1 MSLIRG
7 LRAVLSFLT
16 IVPAGGGTLEEVARH
31 AYLFPVAGALIGL
44 ICGIPA
50 FFAFRYLPGA
60 VASWVVISLLA
71 LVTGLTHL
79 DSLLDLG
86 DALMV
91 RGTAERRLQ
100 VLHDRCHGIGGT
112 ALLII
117 SIGVTQSLFAPLSRA
132 IIPALV
138 TAEVFSKLSMVLLG
152 AMGRPHSTGL
162 GSVFVSQLARN
173 RPFYIAAS
181 SAIAVAV
188 ALLSLVPPPA
198 VIILL
203 GTVLALSLLLSRRF
217 VRMFGCVTGDMIG
230 SHGELCR
237 IASLLVMLVV
247 GAQ

>member
-1 MSLIRG
+1 MSLISG
-7 LRAVLSFLT
+7 LRSALSFLT
-16 IVPAGGGTLEEVARH
+16 IIPAGGGTLEEMARY

-44 ICGIPA
+44 ICGVPA
-50 FFAFRYLPGA
+50 SFAFRYLPGG
-60 VASWVVISLLA
+60 VAGWLVIALLA

-100 VLHDRCHGIGGT
+100 VLHDRHHGIGGT
-112 ALLII
+112 VLVIV
-117 SIGVTQSLFAPLSRA
+117 SVGVTQSLFAPLSGS

-138 TAEVFSKLSMVLLG
+138 AAEAFSKLSMVLLG
-152 AMGRPHSTGL
+152 AMGRPHQTGL

-173 RPFYIAAS
+173 RPFYIAVS
-181 SAIAVAV
+181 SALSLAM
-188 ALLSLVPPPA
+188 ALLLVPPLTA
-198 VIILL
+198 LSLL
-203 GTVLALSLLLSRRF
+203 GTALALSLLLSRQF
-217 VRMFGCVTGDMIG
+217 IKMFGCMTGDMIG

-237 IASLLVMLVV
+237 IASLLVILVV